1 MRSFIRV
8 CAQLKIEK
16 QYEKKNAKIQ
26 KLPAFDPISPEAIT
40 VKTLSQTT
48 EKVLWYVKIKS
59 GREQRMCGRW
69 AELLKCV
76 REDEFSK

>member
-1 MRSFIRV
+1 M
-8 CAQLKIEK
+8 
-16 QYEKKNAKIQ
+16 Q
-26 KLPAFDPISPEAIT
+26 KYKSCLPLTPSLRRPRQSYGRFEAIT

>member
-26 KLPAFDPISPEAIT
+26 KLPAFDPISPEA
-40 VKTLSQTT
+40 K
-48 EKVLWYVKIKS
+48 
-59 GREQRMCGRW
+59 
-69 AELLKCV
+69 AEL
-76 REDEFSK
+76 R